1 MTSVVLF
8 YFAFQIKLLDK
19 IIQKETKSQPN
30 GLIQKVK
37 EKSLYLQKKKNL
49 VITQTAILCTVI
61 CEWNLM
67 VNYGLMF
74 QYIKHY
80 SDVFGW

>member
-37 EKSLYLQKKKNL
+37 EKSLYLQKKK
-49 VITQTAILCTVI
+49 I
-61 CEWNLM
+61 
-67 VNYGLMF
+67 
-74 QYIKHY
+74 
-80 SDVFGW
+80 